1 LEDNFLRVRQD
12 DTAGHP
18 RREGVRWTNLT
29 RKEIG
34 GRLAE
39 AGTAVSR
46 GVLKA
51 LLRIHHYSTRK
62 AQKALAMGQHPERN
76 AQFENIAQF
85 KQTYQESENPIVSL
99 DTKKKEQLGNFYRP
113 GCLYTQEVVKT
124 FDHDF
129 RSAAHGVVIPHG
141 VYDLKRNQG

>member
-1 LEDNFLRVRQD
+1 M
-12 DTAGHP
+12 
-18 RREGVRWTNLT
+18 REGVRWTNLT
-29 RKEIG
+29 LKEIG

-46 GVLKA
+46 GVIKA
-51 LLRIHHYSTRK
+51 LLRKHHYSTRK

-99 DTKKKEQLGNFYRP
+99 DTKKKEQLGNFYRR
-113 GCLYTQEVVKT
+113 GCLYTQEVVKI